1 MPRHTDPDRA
11 RKESRK
17 RARRAYEAARRADAA
32 QGRTPV
38 TAESAQVAERADVFA
53 VVDEVDGTRIYR
65 YVGEPIARPPRP
77 RPADL

>member
-1 MPRHTDPDRA
+1 M
-11 RKESRK
+11 
-17 RARRAYEAARRADAA
+17 
-32 QGRTPV
+32 
-38 TAESAQVAERADVFA
+38 TANAAQVAERADVFA